1 MRTNRL
7 LLTVFVSLLLV
18 PSVLFSA
25 GTKETAQSPKKDEVI
40 ELSVY
45 HFLDQTDKTTAPNF
59 AFLVEEFEKK
69 NPNIKLS
76 FEYGYGE
83 SFHDK
88 LQTLAVSNQLPDIIL
103 LYPGKRTS
111 QVSDA
116 GLVKDLSPWI
126 RGHENEFADMAMQGQ
141 GKNGEIW
148 ELPEDISITSIMYTN
163 NRLLEELGLTLP
175 KTLEELIAQGPAIR
189 AKGLIPLSI

>member
-1 MRTNRL
+1 MRTKRL
-7 LLTVFVSLLLV
+7 LLTMFVSLLLF
-18 PSVLFSA
+18 PSLLFSA
-25 GTKETAQSPKKDEVI
+25 GTKEPTHITTGDEII

-69 NPNIKLS
+69 NPNIKLK

-88 LQTLAVSNQLPDIIL
+88 LQTLAVSGQLPDIVL

-111 QVSDA
+111 QVTDA
-116 GLVKDLSPWI
+116 GLVQDLRPWI
-126 RGHENEFADMAMQGQ
+126 KGHEKEFADMAMQGQ
-141 GKNGEIW
+141 GENGEIW
-148 ELPEDISITSIMYTN
+148 ELPEDISITAIMYTN
-163 NRLLEELGLTLP
+163 NRLLKELGLTLP
-175 KTLEELIAQGPAIR
+175 KTLDELLAQGPVIR
-189 AKGLIPLSI
+189 ENGLIP